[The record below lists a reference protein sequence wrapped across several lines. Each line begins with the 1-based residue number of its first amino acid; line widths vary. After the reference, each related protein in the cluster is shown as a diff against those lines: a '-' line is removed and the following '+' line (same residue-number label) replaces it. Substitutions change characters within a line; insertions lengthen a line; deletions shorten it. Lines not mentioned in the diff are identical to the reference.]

1 MTLDK
6 ILAPKSSKVFN
17 SLIIISFYVTS
28 IVRKSYFISNSLSGI
43 TVSLLAIELIQTVP
57 IVGTTCN
64 YQNTVS

>member
-43 TVSLLAIELIQTVP
+43 TVSLLAIELIQTDP

>member
-6 ILAPKSSKVFN
+6 ILAPKSSKFFN
-17 SLIIISFYVTS
+17 SLIVISFYVTS

-43 TVSLLAIELIQTVP
+43 TVSLLAIELIQTDP